1 MKTFEVRFK
10 SSTYSDYKTGYV
22 TAANITKALETAE
35 QKLATRFGSVYSIVQ
50 EHDTNVV
57 VAK

>member
-1 MKTFEVRFK
+1 MKTFEVRFRNT
-10 SSTYSDYKTGYV
+10 SYGDYKTGYV
-22 TAANITKALETAE
+22 TASSITKALEAA
-35 QKLATRFGSVYSIVQ
+35 QQRLATKWGSVYSITQ